1 MAVPPYGPRV
11 LIVDD
16 NAAFATALQ
25 MLIETDGRFE
35 VVGRASNGD
44 EAFEFAARFRP
55 DIVTM
60 DLQMPVRDGVEAT
73 RMIAAYFP
81 ATAVVV
87 ISASPWLLD
96 EALAAGAVAHVPKED
111 VADRLFDVLGAIGQA
126 RAHDVSSPKED
137 VARVLRLDAPG
148 LPSPAPSL
156 GLGEASAGERGRLNR
171 PSCERRLR

>member
-1 MAVPPYGPRV
+1 MSGNEGARMAVPPHGPRV

-35 VVGRASNGD
+35 VVARASNGD
-44 EAFEFAARFRP
+44 EAFEFAAKLRP

-73 RMIAAYFP
+73 RMITAYFP

-111 VADRLFDVLGAIGQA
+111 VADKLFEVLGAIAERVDQA
-126 RAHDVSSPKED
+126 RTYIPSAEEN
-137 VARVLRLDAPG
+137 VAPLLRVDAGEPY
-148 LPSPAPSL
+148 SPAHPS
-156 GLGEASAGERGRLNR
+156 G
-171 PSCERRLR
+171 